1 MTEKRPT
8 EYAPTVP
15 ANGLAPQQ
23 TADARLSAVFERSV
37 RARLPQTVQELVWL
51 HADLRMA
58 DVPEKARLIWTSTDV
73 DARWEVDRS
82 DARPV

>member
-8 EYAPTVP
+8 EYHPTVP
-15 ANGLAPQQ
+15 AQQEPQQ
-23 TADARLSAVFERSV
+23 TADARLSAVFERAV
-37 RARLPQTVQELVWL
+37 RAKLPQTVQELVWL

-58 DVPEKARLIWTSTDV
+58 DVPEKARLVWTSTDV